1 MKLNLDLADFR
12 YSHFEV
18 DVLSKLE
25 TFKGR
30 WTSFGNLSPERL
42 KQLKTQALIENI
54 GSSTRIEG
62 GPLSNSQI
70 KELELPKSNENL
82 CFSSKDEEDAA
93 GYAVALLLILNEW
106 KDMPLSEVLVR
117 MLHGSLMGKGNRK
130 LGPVDD
136 YKTVD
141 NAVVALREGKIAGT
155 VFQPAPAAETPWLME
170 QLVEWYDD
178 EIGRGVYHP
187 LLLIAVFVVSFLAI
201 HPFQDGNGRLS
212 RLLTT
217 LLLLRSGFDY
227 VPYSSLES
235 VIEKSKASYYLALR
249 KTQLSLEKESP
260 DWRPFFDYFLNS
272 LWIQMKVL
280 ESKVF
285 QKHLLSGVPELSR
298 SILKLLSSGDSMG
311 ISDLEKALKTPRST
325 IRFHLRRLIDEG
337 RIISSGKARAVRYQI
352 TDAPS
357 WNFE

>member
-30 WTSFGNLSPERL
+30 WTSFGNLSPKRL
-42 KQLKTQALIENI
+42 QQLKKQALIESI

-62 GPLSNSQI
+62 GSLSNSQI
-70 KELELPKSNENL
+70 RELELPKRGDKPS
-82 CFSSKDEEDAA
+82 FASKDEEDAA

-106 KDMPLSEVLVR
+106 KDMPLSEVLIR

-136 YKTVD
+136 YKTTD
-141 NAVVALREGKIAGT
+141 NSVVVLRGEKIAGT
-155 VFQPAPAAETPWLME
+155 VFQPAPAAETSRLME

-178 EIGRGVYHP
+178 EIERGVYHP

-217 LLLLRSGFDY
+217 LFLLRSGFDY

-260 DWRPFFDYFLNS
+260 DRRPFFDYFLNS
-272 LWIQMKVL
+272 LWNQMKVL

-285 QKHLLSGVPELSR
+285 QEHLLAGVPELSL
-298 SILKLLSSGDSMG
+298 SILKLLSGGHPMG
-311 ISDLEKALKTPRST
+311 IGDLEKSLKAPRST

-352 TDAPS
+352 KDAPS

>member
-1 MKLNLDLADFR
+1 M
-12 YSHFEV
+12 
-18 DVLSKLE
+18 
-25 TFKGR
+25 
-30 WTSFGNLSPERL
+30 
-42 KQLKTQALIENI
+42 
-54 GSSTRIEG
+54 
-62 GPLSNSQI
+62 
-70 KELELPKSNENL
+70 
-82 CFSSKDEEDAA
+82 
-93 GYAVALLLILNEW
+93 
-106 KDMPLSEVLVR
+106 
-117 MLHGSLMGKGNRK
+117 
-130 LGPVDD
+130 
-136 YKTVD
+136 
-141 NAVVALREGKIAGT
+141 
-155 VFQPAPAAETPWLME
+155 
-170 QLVEWYDD
+170 
-178 EIGRGVYHP
+178 
-187 LLLIAVFVVSFLAI
+187 LIAVFVVSFLAI

-272 LWIQMKVL
+272 LWTQMKVL

-285 QKHLLSGVPELSR
+285 QEHLLAGVPELSL

-337 RIISSGKARAVRYQI
+337 RIFSSGKARAVRYQI